1 MDKRVFGDVSSGTGP
16 GTKPFYEKDEKGLEM
31 RPFVPILAALLLVG
45 TAGAGALKYQP
56 SGYFLSSPGE
66 VEIPARN
73 LTVDGEE
80 YTVRAFGRVDPGDTV
95 RVDVEAPENAE
106 YSVYLYDREFRIERT
121 DSMDGPGRATFS
133 TDGLSPG
140 SYLAAVYEGGVV
152 DVYPVV
158 VRGYDVA
165 VEAPESADGE
175 FTATVTVAD
184 GALARDP
191 PQVQVVLGD
200 DDRSVRVDADRVSD
214 GEYRATLP
222 TDRFEP
228 GTYALYGVVRGENE
242 TAGGD
247 RVILGVSDRHE
258 VGLEAAP
265 TATPAPGGDG
275 GGGGGGGTAAENGTV
290 ELREATLLNGT
301 AAVGEEVLVEVAL
314 SNVDPVRGRIDL
326 RLSADGDVLTERTV
340 AVAASTDRTV
350 LLRTT
355 FETPGRYP
363 LAVGDRSLGAVE
375 VAAPTD
381 TAPPTP
387 ATRSPT
393 AGATATPTAEDVVTP
408 RPTTAPPQP
417 TTTAGDGPGFGA
429 TGAAL
434 AVALLAL
441 ALRRR

>member
-1 MDKRVFGDVSSGTGP
+1 
-16 GTKPFYEKDEKGLEM
+16 M
-31 RPFVPILAALLLVG
+31 RPFVPIVAALLLVG
-45 TAGAGALKYQP
+45 TAGAAVSTYQ
-56 SGYFLSSPGE
+56 SSEYSLSSPGE

-73 LTVDGEE
+73 LTVEGEE

-121 DSMDGPGRATFS
+121 DSMDGPGRATFP

-152 DVYPVV
+152 EVYPVV
-158 VRGYDVA
+158 VRGYDVT
-165 VEAPESADGE
+165 VEAPTSAAGE

-184 GALARDP
+184 GALTRDP
-191 PQVQVVLGD
+191 SQVQVVLGD

-258 VGLEAAP
+258 VELEAAP
-265 TATPAPGGDG
+265 TPTATPEPGGDG
-275 GGGGGGGTAAENGTV
+275 GGGGGGGAAAENGTV
-290 ELREATLLNGT
+290 ELRGATLLNGT
-301 AAVGEEVLVEVAL
+301 AAVGEEVLVRVAL
-314 SNVDPVRGRIDL
+314 ANVDPVRGRIDL
-326 RLSADGDVLTERTV
+326 RLTADGEVLAERTV

-363 LAVGDRSLGAVE
+363 LAVEDRSLGTLE

-381 TAPPTP
+381 TATPTP

-393 AGATATPTAEDVVTP
+393 VGATATPTAEDVVTP
-408 RPTTAPPQP
+408 RPTTAAPRS

-441 ALRRR
+441 VLRRR